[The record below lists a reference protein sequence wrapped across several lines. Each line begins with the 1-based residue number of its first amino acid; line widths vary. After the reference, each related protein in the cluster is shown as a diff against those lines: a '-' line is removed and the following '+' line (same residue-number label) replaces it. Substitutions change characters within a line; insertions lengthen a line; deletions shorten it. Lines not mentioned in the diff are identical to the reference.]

1 MEDRIAAAS
10 PAITGMSEA
19 SSSANIVIFSH
30 GHESSPDAA
39 KIRAL
44 RPVAEAAGFVTEA
57 IDYRDLRD
65 DPVGRRNRLVRRLG
79 SVDATVV
86 LVGSSL
92 GGWVSMAAAERCPV
106 AGLWLMAPALFL
118 EDRVPG
124 GMVPDTYR
132 PKADHVALVH
142 GWRDEVIPWGNSL
155 RFASASRA
163 ELHLLDA
170 DHRLESAIPRLQ
182 GLMADFL
189 AGATVHRDPE

>member
-1 MEDRIAAAS
+1 M
-10 PAITGMSEA
+10 
-19 SSSANIVIFSH
+19 IFSH

-44 RPVAEAAGFVTEA
+44 RPVAEAAGFATDA

-65 DPVGRRNRLVRRLG
+65 DPVGRRDRLVRRLG

-92 GGWVSMAAAERCPV
+92 GGWVSMAAAEQWPV

-124 GMVPDTYR
+124 GTVPDTYR
-132 PKADHVALVH
+132 PKADRVALVH
-142 GWRDEVIPWGNSL
+142 GWRDEVIPWENSL
-155 RFASASRA
+155 RFASEFRA
-163 ELHLLDA
+163 DLHLLDA
-170 DHRLESAIPRLQ
+170 GHRLESAIPELGAMLTR
-182 GLMADFL
+182 FL
-189 AGATVHRDPE
+189 AASVMASPEGMPGPR